1 MYIIYYH
8 CSDLKGHGVFKNTEI
23 KACTLLYLLQAID
36 QCVAVHVE
44 LARSLGNIEIILK
57 KPIDRGSR
65 IFVKGFRNLFPKYLF
80 QKIFTQRKR
89 ETVDKPPDPK
99 FIIRENR
106 LL

>member
-57 KPIDRGSR
+57 KPIDRQSYLRQR
-65 IFVKGFRNLFPKYLF
+65 IPESLPQISLSENFH
-80 QKIFTQRKR
+80 TE
-89 ETVDKPPDPK
+89 ETGDG
-99 FIIRENR
+99 R
-106 LL
+106 

>member
-23 KACTLLYLLQAID
+23 KACTRLYLLQAID

-65 IFVKGFRNLFPKYLF
+65 IFVKGFRNLFTKYLF